1 MFLAARNQVILNRS
15 LIDTMRMF
23 SKIGY
28 EGMELSIVRGL
39 TDVLALDYLDD
50 YVIQQ
55 VNAVSDELS
64 FPITALA
71 CHQNYATSD
80 LTFQA
85 QKELLKV
92 ARKYRTDVVIMS
104 TFMPFEEREG
114 NPEIYEKLAERTKEL
129 CAVAEDN
136 GVKIAIE
143 VEPNQ
148 LFHNLKR
155 FFDVADKVNSPA
167 FKLNFDVG
175 HIFLSEVDILA
186 AIDQSKDFIVYSHI
200 DNMCMGEHCHKLPW
214 DGEID
219 LLPVYQKLKDTC
231 YDGAVSL
238 DIYLQ
243 DYEKVSPQ
251 CVAYINREIFSKLKS

>member
-1 MFLAARNQVILNRS
+1 MFLAGRNQVIPDRS
-15 LIDTMRMF
+15 LTGAIKLF
-23 SKIGY
+23 HELGY
-28 EGMELSIVRGL
+28 KGMELSIVRGL
-39 TDVLALDYLDD
+39 TNVLAFDYMDD
-50 YVIQQ
+50 YVIGK
-55 VNAVSDELS
+55 VNELSDELS

-71 CHQNYATSD
+71 CHQNYATDD
-80 LTFQA
+80 LTFSA
-85 QKELLKV
+85 QKQLIR
-92 ARKYRTDVVIMS
+92 AAPKYRTDVVIMS
-104 TFMPFEEREG
+104 TFLPFEQREG
-114 NPEIYEKLAERTKEL
+114 HPEVYDKLVERTREL
-129 CAVAEDN
+129 CAIAEAN

-155 FFDVADKVNSPA
+155 FFDVAEKVNSPA

-175 HIFLSEVDILA
+175 HMYLSEVDLMA
-186 AIDQSKDFIVYSHI
+186 AIDSAKDFIVYSHI

-219 LLPVYQKLKDTC
+219 LLPVYRKLKETC

-243 DYEKVSPQ
+243 NYEEVSPR
-251 CVAYINREIFSKLKS
+251 CVQYINGEIFSKL

>member
-1 MFLAARNQVILNRS
+1 MFLAGRNQVITDRS
-15 LIDTMRMF
+15 LTGAMVMF
-23 SKIGY
+23 HRLGY
-28 EGMELSIVRGL
+28 KGMELSIVRGL
-39 TDVLALDYLDD
+39 TNVLALDYMDD
-50 YVIQQ
+50 YVIER
-55 VNAVSDELS
+55 VNELSDELA

-71 CHQNYATSD
+71 CHQNYATD
-80 LTFQA
+80 ELTFNA
-85 QKELLKV
+85 QKQLLK
-92 ARKYRTDVVIMS
+92 AAPKYRTDVVIMS
-104 TFMPFEEREG
+104 TFMPFEQREG
-114 NPEIYEKLAERTKEL
+114 HPEVYDKLVERTREL
-129 CAVAEDN
+129 CSIAEAN

-155 FFDVADKVNSPA
+155 FFDVAEKVNSPA

-175 HIFLSEVDILA
+175 HMYLSEVDLMA
-186 AIDQSKDFIVYSHI
+186 AIDKAKDFIIYSHI

-219 LLPVYQKLKDTC
+219 LLPVYRKLKETC

-243 DYEKVSPQ
+243 NYEEVSPKCIQ
-251 CVAYINREIFSKLKS
+251 YVNGEVFSKL